1 MDWFVPIFLSSFWF
15 VADPGAAPQ
24 IGDRVHF
31 VIIPGVKG
39 QPQYDRA
46 EDPLYVLE
54 NNLSIDT
61 QYYVDNIKNPIMR

>member
-1 MDWFVPIFLSSFWF
+1 MLKCLSQFFLL
-15 VADPGAAPQ
+15 DPGTAPQ

-31 VIIPGVKG
+31 VIVPGVKG

-61 QYYVDNIKNPIMR
+61 QYYVDNIKNPIIR